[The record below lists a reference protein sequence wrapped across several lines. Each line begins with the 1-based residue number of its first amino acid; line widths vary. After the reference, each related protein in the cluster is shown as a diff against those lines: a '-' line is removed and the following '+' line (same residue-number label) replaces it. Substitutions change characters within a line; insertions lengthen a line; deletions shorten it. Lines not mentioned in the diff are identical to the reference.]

1 MDKGRKNHMCCWQKF
16 VFSLHAH
23 LTDGIGDD
31 TLISLGTIDTGVPV
45 GVKKTRQEIK
55 S

>member
-1 MDKGRKNHMCCWQKF
+1 MDKEGKNRMCCWQKF
-16 VFSLHAH
+16 VFLLHAH

-31 TLISLGTIDTGVPV
+31 TLISLGMIDTVVPV
-45 GVKKTRQEIK
+45 SVKKTRQEIK